1 MYETIDTQTD
11 DLLNREKNTKII
23 CSELNNFIELKPTLQ
38 TVISHIEE
46 LSHCEAVSIRLHDG
60 DGDYP
65 YYVYLGFPKK
75 FIKLE
80 NSLCSKDRSGK
91 RIPLNE
97 NEYHLDCMCGNVLQ
111 GRFDPSLSM
120 FTENGSFW
128 SNHTSAML
136 AASTQ
141 EDLQGKTRNY
151 CNSCGYESVSLI
163 PIKSKDNI
171 LGLIQ
176 INDKRE
182 GMFTKNLIAHLEMI
196 GEQIGV
202 AVENSSIHSNL
213 KDKYHEN
220 HEINNLLTSEIE
232 ERKQIEKTLMEAQAI
247 IENNEKKARTI
258 INASTDSIILLNSR
272 HIVEDVNQKFLK
284 TVHKS
289 RNEIIGS
296 SIRDYL
302 PLKLITQ
309 WREQINKVSKSKEPA
324 YFEITYAEEL
334 FDIMIHPILDKF
346 KHIEQFAIFMNN
358 ITDYKRMQ
366 DQLIRSEKLV
376 ATGKLAAFIA
386 HEINSPLQG
395 IVSLL
400 EVVKTSDNL
409 DDNERKCMNL
419 VGKGFLQIEETVAQ
433 LLNLNRPEKSKI
445 QSVDINTLIKDTVAL
460 LKAYLNQN
468 SVEINLSLS
477 SKISAIKASPQQLT
491 QVFFNLIN
499 NAVEAMTIEHYQNNS
514 DDKLSKS
521 KNQISIRTIKK
532 KTNIVITVSDT
543 GTGIAKKD
551 LEHLFDPFYTSK
563 KQMGLGVGLSISSG
577 HIAEHNGTIT
587 AKNSPGGGAVFTIV
601 LPLKKQQGS
610 KS

>member
-1 MYETIDTQTD
+1 
-11 DLLNREKNTKII
+11 
-23 CSELNNFIELKPTLQ
+23 
-38 TVISHIEE
+38 
-46 LSHCEAVSIRLHDG
+46 
-60 DGDYP
+60 
-65 YYVYLGFPKK
+65 
-75 FIKLE
+75 
-80 NSLCSKDRSGK
+80 
-91 RIPLNE
+91 
-97 NEYHLDCMCGNVLQ
+97 
-111 GRFDPSLSM
+111 
-120 FTENGSFW
+120 
-128 SNHTSAML
+128 
-136 AASTQ
+136 
-141 EDLQGKTRNY
+141 
-151 CNSCGYESVSLI
+151 
-163 PIKSKDNI
+163 
-171 LGLIQ
+171 
-176 INDKRE
+176 
-182 GMFTKNLIAHLEMI
+182 
-196 GEQIGV
+196 
-202 AVENSSIHSNL
+202 
-213 KDKYHEN
+213 
-220 HEINNLLTSEIE
+220 
-232 ERKQIEKTLMEAQAI
+232 
-247 IENNEKKARTI
+247 
-258 INASTDSIILLNSR
+258 
-272 HIVEDVNQKFLK
+272 
-284 TVHKS
+284 
-289 RNEIIGS
+289 
-296 SIRDYL
+296 L

-460 LKAYLNQN
+460 LKGYLNQN